1 MKPEPRPP
9 EFERRALGWGTAALL
24 AVIAGFML
32 GHIPWRLLMLDT
44 TTAGGDTPAHLYLA
58 SHLAKTL
65 FGEGQIVSWAGGW
78 WCGFPMFRYYFPLPY
93 LLMALLSQVAPFN
106 IAFKL
111 VTVLGVFMLPVCAWG
126 AGRLMRLPR
135 PAPMLLAVASV
146 LFLFVRTHSMWGV
159 NLSSTL
165 AGMIANS
172 LSFPLML
179 LAVASAWRDADDG
192 VFRVRTVLLLVLTL
206 MSHFFTSVMA
216 GLTIAFIPFLY
227 LRERRFVKTAG
238 LLAGEGLLAV
248 LMTAWWLLPLVI
260 RRASSMDFGTAWNVA
275 LGQTL
280 PPYAPWLLPL
290 VVAAALV
297 AWRRGTKAVG
307 LFFWMGVVAFLLFW
321 KGSMLS
327 PVFVNIR
334 LWPFL
339 YFAWL
344 ALAACGA
351 GLLLAGRRKE
361 WLMTAALALAAL
373 ATVEMAERDDSWA
386 VRPGV
391 EAAPPAR
398 PCAEWN
404 YEGLERKPE
413 WPVFQRLIEPLRG
426 TPGRLANELN
436 AGNTVLGSVRVFEA
450 VPHLIGKPVLEGG
463 LVNSAVGSM
472 FAYYLQSESSLN
484 AAGFPEIV
492 KPSSF
497 NPAHATAHFRLF
509 NVKHFIARS
518 PEVRA
523 AFAALPEWRTLRNE
537 DGWTLF
543 ELTTH
548 DGRYV
553 RIPKFQPV
561 GVLTT
566 RWKECALEWL
576 YTFEALEQPF
586 VFLEPGSRAAGRFP
600 GPVID
605 EVMFRRYLAAVKDAG
620 VSQAGMPPVF
630 GIPTT
635 AGEMVEE
642 AGGVEGRFGFRTTA
656 PGQPHI
662 VASMFDPDWRS
673 KEGEVYRVTPGFL
686 LVYPGSGQV
695 QLTFGRTGWDWL
707 ALGLT
712 LCGWGI
718 WVGLGWPRRPA
729 AEAWRAG
736 LLKTLDA
743 TLGPAC
749 CRLAGW
755 WRHRQGEDGESA
767 SPLGDLPPERILVIR
782 PGGMGDMILLIPVL
796 RRLIEAF
803 PGVAVDVV
811 CERRN
816 REVLAL
822 SGLPLEILEADA
834 APLRVWM
841 AVRRRRYDVA
851 VDTEQFHH
859 LSALLAL
866 ASGAPVRIGFKV
878 NPIRNPLYTHLI
890 GYEME
895 GYEGLQFLRLLEPLG
910 VAGGGYRLEGSLRPA
925 FGKVRTVIREEAERL
940 AAGGRLVAVHAG
952 GTSEGK
958 RWGGDRFAQLVR
970 SLLAEGRNRVVLVGG
985 PEDRGVSEAV
995 RRQVDLGDGRLA
1007 DWTGR
1012 LSLAETAWMLAQS
1025 RVFAGGD
1032 SGVAHLAAALGVST
1046 VVLFGPGDPRKWGLA
1061 DARHRVIRRN
1071 LACSPCAVFGYQHP
1085 CRDLACL
1092 AEIKVPE
1099 VAEAVTRLLEA

>member
-1 MKPEPRPP
+1 VN
-9 EFERRALGWGTAALL
+9 RATGWGTAAVLAAIAAFLL
-24 AVIAGFML
+24 SQ
-32 GHIPWRLLMLDT
+32 IPWRLLLLDT
-44 TTAGGDTPAHLYLA
+44 TIAGGDTPAHLYLA

-65 FGEGQIVSWAGGW
+65 FGEGRIVTWADGW
-78 WCGFPMFRYYFPLPY
+78 WCGFPMFRYYFSLPY
-93 LLMALLSQVAPFN
+93 LLMSLFSQALPFN

-111 VTVLGVFMLPVCAWG
+111 VTVLGVFLLPVCAWG

-135 PAPMLLAVASV
+135 PTPLLLAVATV
-146 LFLFVRTHSMWGV
+146 PFLFVRTHAMWGV

-172 LSFPLML
+172 LSFPLMV

-192 VFRVRTVLLLVLTL
+192 EFRVRTVLLLVLTL

-216 GLTIAFIPFLY
+216 GLTIAVIPFLY
-227 LRERRFVKTAG
+227 LRERRFWKTAG
-238 LLAGEGLLAV
+238 LLAGEGLLAM
-248 LMTAWWLLPLVI
+248 LMTAWWLIPLVI
-260 RRASSMDFGTAWNVA
+260 RRAFSMDFGSAWAVD
-275 LGQTL
+275 LWKTL

-290 VVAAALV
+290 VAAAL
-297 AWRRGTKAVG
+297 ALAARRGAKAVW
-307 LFFWMGVVAFLLFW
+307 LFVWMGASALLLFW
-321 KGSMLS
+321 KGSALS
-327 PVFVNIR
+327 PVFVNVR

-373 ATVEMAERDDSWA
+373 ATVEMGERHEAWA

-391 EAAPPAR
+391 EAAAPAR

-413 WPVFQRLIEPLRG
+413 WPVFQRLMEPLRG

-436 AGNTVLGSVRVFEA
+436 AENTVFGSVRVFEA

-497 NPAHATAHFRLF
+497 NPVHATAHFKLF
-509 NVKHFIARS
+509 NVKQFIARS
-518 PEVRA
+518 PEVRQS
-523 AFAALPEWRTLRNE
+523 FAALPDWRTVREEN
-537 DGWTLF
+537 GWALF

-553 RIPKFQPV
+553 RVPAIEPV
-561 GVLTT
+561 GVLTA
-566 RWKECALEWL
+566 RWKECALDWL
-576 YTFEALEQPF
+576 YTFEALKQPF
-586 VFLEPGSRAAGRFP
+586 VFLEPGSRAAARFP
-600 GPVID
+600 GPTIT
-605 EVMFRRYLAAVKDAG
+605 EEQFHRYLDSVKSGIPLEASG
-620 VSQAGMPPVF
+620 LPAVF
-630 GIPTT
+630 GVPT
-635 AGEMVEE
+635 AG
-642 AGGVEGRFGFRTTA
+642 GRVEGEEVVDGRIRFRTTA

-662 VASMFDPDWRS
+662 VSCMYDPDWRS
-673 KEGEVYRVTPGFL
+673 DAGDVFQVTPGFL
-686 LVYPGSGQV
+686 LVYPSSGQV
-695 QLTFGRTGWDWL
+695 NLAFGRTGWDWL
-707 ALGLT
+707 ALALT
-712 LCGWGI
+712 LCGWGV
-718 WVGLGWPRRPA
+718 WTGHGWRGRPRLPPA
-729 AEAWRAG
+729 GAWRAG
-736 LLKTLDA
+736 LLKTLDS

-755 WRHRQGEDGESA
+755 WRHMRGTDGGSAQPQGA
-767 SPLGDLPPERILVIR
+767 VPPERILVIR

-796 RRLIEAF
+796 RRLTEAF
-803 PGVAVDVV
+803 PGVALDVV

-816 REVLAL
+816 RSVLGL

-834 APLRVWM
+834 APFHVWLTL
-841 AVRRRRYDVA
+841 RRRRYDVA

-866 ASGAPVRIGFKV
+866 ASGAPVRIGFKI
-878 NPIRNPLYTHLI
+878 NPTRNPLYTHLI
-890 GYEME
+890 GYDME
-895 GYEGLQFLRLLEPLG
+895 GHEGLQFLRLLEPLG
-910 VAGGGYRLEGSLRPA
+910 VADGAYQIEGRLKVDASL
-925 FGKVRTVIREEAERL
+925 VRSEIRDEAERL
-940 AAGGRLVAVHAG
+940 ASGGRLVAVHPG

-958 RWGGDRFAQLVR
+958 RWGGERFAQLVR
-970 SLLAEGRNRVVLVGG
+970 TLLADERNRVVLVGG
-985 PEDRGVSEAV
+985 AEDRGVTEAV
-995 RRQVDLGDGRLA
+995 RRQADPGDSRLVDCA
-1007 DWTGR
+1007 GR
-1012 LSLAETAWMLAQS
+1012 LSLAETAWMMSRS

-1061 DARHRVIRRN
+1061 DERHRVIRRN

-1092 AEIKVPE
+1092 AEIKVSE
-1099 VAEAVTRLLEA
+1099 VAEAVTGLLH